1 MSQGSRYKKVR
12 PPEGN
17 RRKLLGPKP
26 RKNFTATGG
35 VVCRECFKLQNELD
49 LLREEI
55 KSLKASLKYGQE
67 STSQEV
73 ANAHTPSSKINYKA
87 NSKEENQLK
96 VGGAKPGH
104 KGHGRKKVTE
114 QEGASVTNFQPPMM
128 CSDCQ
133 CELSLK
139 DVRER
144 TVIESQPII
153 AKKVIYR
160 VRRGQCPECSKIYNP
175 SLPVLPKNLYG
186 NSLIAQTAVCHYVHG
201 MTMGKTIEMFGD
213 QVSLGGLVDSFHRLG
228 KIAKEARPFLVS
240 DYRKAL
246 VKHADETGWRT
257 DGRSGYAWI
266 FTTPMTTI
274 FDFKNTRAASV
285 AHNILGADKLPGV
298 LVVDRYG
305 GYNQMPVNLQYCYAH
320 LLREVQKLEEEFNEE
335 KAVVDFATRFSSLL
349 SRAMKLRKLDISE
362 KEYLLQAKEIKE
374 SIEKM
379 VYSSQKHMGVQRIQQ
394 IFREKEHRLY
404 HWVESREVPAENNF
418 AERELRPTVIAR
430 KASFG
435 SQSDAGAE
443 TRSHIMSL
451 LYTVKK
457 RVRDKSIEEWLKDAL
472 DKIAADPSVNI
483 AALLPPVMLT
493 PNN

>member
-1 MSQGSRYKKVR
+1 MSQGSRSRKSQR

-17 RRKLLGPKP
+17 RRVRFGPQP
-26 RKNFTATGG
+26 RNNFNASGG
-35 VVCRECFKLQNELD
+35 VICKGCFELKTKID
-49 LLREEI
+49 ILLEEN
-55 KSLKASLKYGQE
+55 KALKASLKNAQKV
-67 STSQEV
+67 TAKDV
-73 ANAHTPSSKINYKA
+73 ANAHTPSSKINYKE

-96 VGGAKPGH
+96 VGGAKLGH
-104 KGHGRKKVTE
+104 KGHGRKKTTE
-114 QEGASVTNFQPPMM
+114 KEGASIAEFKAPSM
-128 CSDCQ
+128 CTDC
-133 CELSLK
+133 CCKLSLK

-160 VRRGQCPECSKIYNP
+160 VQRGQCPKCFKIYNP
-175 SLPVLPKNLYG
+175 ALPVLPKNLYG
-186 NSLIAQTAVCHYVHG
+186 NSLIAQTAVHHYLHG
-201 MTMGKTIEMFGD
+201 ITMGKTIEFFGD

-240 DYRKAL
+240 NYRNAP

-266 FTTPMTTI
+266 FTTPTTTI
-274 FDFKNTRAASV
+274 FEFKNTRAASV
-285 AHNILGADKLPGV
+285 AQNVLGDEKLPGV

-305 GYNQMPVNLQYCYAH
+305 GYNQMPVALQYCYAH

-335 KAVVDFATRFSSLL
+335 KSVVDFTTRFSGLL
-349 SRAMKLRKLDISE
+349 SRAMKLRKLDIDE
-362 KEYLLQAKEIKE
+362 KEYLAQAKEIRDSLK
-374 SIEKM
+374 KM
-379 VYSSQKHMGVQRIQQ
+379 VDSTQKHMGIQRLQQ

-404 HWVESREVPAENNF
+404 HWADSKEVPAENNF

-457 RVRDKSIEEWLKDAL
+457 RLRNKSVEEWLKEAL
-472 DKIAADPSVNI
+472 DKISANPTINI
-483 AALLPPVMLT
+483 ATLLP
-493 PNN
+493 